1 MILLIIL
8 LVIALANFWGILL
21 ITKGVWSKTK

>member
-1 MILLIIL
+1 MFLLILL

-21 ITKGVWSKTK
+21 ITKSVWSNDK